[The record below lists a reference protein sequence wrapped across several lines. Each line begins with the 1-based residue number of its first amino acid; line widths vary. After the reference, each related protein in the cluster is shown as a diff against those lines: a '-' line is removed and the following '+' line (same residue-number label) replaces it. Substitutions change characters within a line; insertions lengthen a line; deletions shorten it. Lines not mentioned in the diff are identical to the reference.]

1 MDYEQ
6 KQKEIIFKV
15 RYNIVYIKF
24 LLIGVMLFLV
34 AWNQVFYVEDYVLL
48 GIGSFFI
55 AVTVLFGEKLV

>member
-6 KQKEIIFKV
+6 KQKELIFKV

-34 AWNQVFYVEDYVLL
+34 AWNQVFYAEDFVLL